1 MEFTS
6 ENMIRFKDLIYS
18 RTYLSFSRRRE
29 DMLRRWILQRAT
41 AARCRSL
48 DDYQRLLISDEKE
61 FEQLIALI
69 TTRVTYFF
77 RMPGHFETLADVVL
91 PEIAEREGKKALRA
105 LASREPY
112 RMRLRVWSAGCATGQ
127 EPYSLS
133 IQILDTIRYT
143 KAWDLKVLG
152 TDINADALAVA
163 RAGRYSVMGIG
174 KMPAQFVERY
184 FEVSGLEEISLSEEV
199 RGITEFETLN
209 LRNLPDRKEFKHAFD
224 IIFCR
229 NVMIYFDQPAQQRLV
244 TALWESL
251 APGGYLFT
259 GEGEVLHI
267 TTHAFEVKEWRESVF
282 YRRPEAR

>member
-1 MEFTS
+1 MELTT

-29 DMLRRWILQRAT
+29 DVLRRWILQQAENV
-41 AARCRSL
+41 RCRSL
-48 DDYQRLLISDEKE
+48 DDYYRLLSSDEKE
-61 FEQLIALI
+61 FERLIARI
-69 TTRVTYFF
+69 TTRETYFF
-77 RMPGHFETLADVVL
+77 RMPGHFETLAEVVL
-91 PEIAEREGKKALRA
+91 PEIVEREGEKALRA

-112 RMRLRVWSAGCATGQ
+112 RMRLRTWSAGCATGQ

-133 IQILDTIRYT
+133 IQILDTIRYA
-143 KAWDLKVLG
+143 KAWDIKVLG

-163 RAGRYSVMGIG
+163 RAGHYNVTGIG
-174 KMPAQFVERY
+174 KMPAQFIERY

-209 LRNLPDRKEFKHAFD
+209 LRNLSDGKEFKNAFD

-251 APGGYLFT
+251 TPGGYLFT
-259 GEGEVLHI
+259 GEGEVLHG
-267 TTHAFEVKEWRESVF
+267 TAHAFEVKEWRESIF
-282 YRRPEAR
+282 YRRPEGK